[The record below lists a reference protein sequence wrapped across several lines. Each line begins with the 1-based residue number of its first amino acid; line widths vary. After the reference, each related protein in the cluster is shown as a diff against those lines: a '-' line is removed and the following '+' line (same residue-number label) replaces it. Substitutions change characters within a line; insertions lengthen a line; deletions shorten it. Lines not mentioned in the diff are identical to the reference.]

1 MKAKSYSVLP
11 TRYPRIYTVYVFC
24 ITCINLG
31 VACRANVLMI
41 NLKIVNEKCYTKEKF
56 YNLHIF

>member
-41 NLKIVNEKCYTKEKF
+41 NLKIENDKCYTKREV
-56 YNLHIF
+56 L